1 MIQLMHKKLYPEN
14 MEILYDRPFSK
25 ESLEEDFEIKGG
37 KWYVDDEGWLCGENR
52 ENCAAMVISKGDYF
66 GDVLMEVDCATI
78 LPNDHD
84 INVMW
89 HGSWNLETNKRHVAY
104 VAGIQ
109 GWWDGKVG
117 FERSPEYTFTAGTQL
132 FPFEPGRV
140 YHFLV
145 GDIKG
150 HIFICIDDKLVLE
163 ITDNNPID
171 GNVYGKIGFEAYCSK
186 LKFKNVKIR
195 RVTYEPDSKRYEPK
209 F

>member
-1 MIQLMHKKLYPEN
+1 
-14 MEILYDRPFSK
+14 
-25 ESLEEDFEIKGG
+25 
-37 KWYVDDEGWLCGENR
+37 
-52 ENCAAMVISKGDYF
+52 
-66 GDVLMEVDCATI
+66 
-78 LPNDHD
+78 
-84 INVMW
+84 
-89 HGSWNLETNKRHVAY
+89 
-104 VAGIQ
+104 
-109 GWWDGKVG
+109 
-117 FERSPEYTFTAGTQL
+117 
-132 FPFEPGRV
+132 GRV